1 MCLLSYV
8 CSCCRRLARI
18 NSRAVQRVAASKGF
32 DLEHNSMTW
41 QLAFLRLSNI
51 HCISQPAGL
60 SLCLGSLCSLNSTV
74 FKQFSSSRQDRSLRA
89 RPWLQSFP
97 LLLFHLVLV
106 EKYSACLEGNRRGRV
121 QVFPAFFFIGTYHG
135 RSSQLCSG
143 RFLV

>member
-18 NSRAVQRVAASKGF
+18 NSRAVQCVAASKGF

-74 FKQFSSSRQDRSLRA
+74 FKQFSSSKQDRNLRA